1 MLIIFY
7 DNCSMDDTHPESS
20 ERHAVAEALHSAA
33 IRLLR
38 LVRLQDVASGVGPA
52 RLSALSVLVFAGAK
66 SLKELAAIE
75 QVRPPTMSRIVEGLE
90 RSGLARRE
98 VSARDQ
104 REIRIQATA
113 KGKKVLLKGRD
124 RRVRFLADK
133 MEGLS
138 KTELEDL
145 ARATTIL
152 QRIVTR
158 GDA

>member
-1 MLIIFY
+1 MPLR
-7 DNCSMDDTHPESS
+7 NG
-20 ERHAVAEALHSAA
+20 LHSAA

-38 LVRLQDVASGVGPA
+38 LVRLQDVASGIGPA
-52 RLSALSVLVFAGAK
+52 RLSALSVLVFAGEK

-104 REIRIQATA
+104 REIRIHATA
-113 KGKKVLLKGRD
+113 TGKKVLLKGRD
-124 RRVRFLADK
+124 RRVRFLADR

-138 KTELEDL
+138 RVELQEL
-145 ARATTIL
+145 ARAAAIL
-152 QRIVTR
+152 QNIAIR
-158 GDA
+158 GNAS